1 MLRVLCGCMCVC
13 VTHMCTC
20 SCILYILCACRCQIT
35 CIYHHLFIRA
45 LVNSMNF
52 ADKPIDEALRCLQ
65 EAFQIT
71 VSIHNLFHVCQL
83 DCMASDYVKKS
94 YGFLFLH
101 VGRSTAD

>member
-1 MLRVLCGCMCVC
+1 MCC
-13 VTHMCTC
+13 VHVDANYM
-20 SCILYILCACRCQIT
+20 Y
-35 CIYHHLFIRA
+35 LFIRA

-83 DCMASDYVKKS
+83 DCMAS
-94 YGFLFLH
+94 
-101 VGRSTAD
+101 